1 MITNVRNVQIL
12 ISLLKQFN
20 IKYFVNS
27 PGTRNTPLVHS
38 IEEDPFFKCYSIV
51 DERSAAYF
59 ALGLSEALDEPVC
72 VTCTAA
78 TATCNYMPAIKEAYE
93 RNIQLVALTSDRE
106 SYPMFH
112 MQDQSINQVNM
123 YDGYINYS
131 VDIPAILN
139 QDDEWFANRSINE
152 ALLELNHKRK
162 GPIQINYHVPSW
174 GAFCVKDIP
183 KERKITRYNK
193 NNVNWEEV
201 KEKLNNKKILVF
213 LGMNYNN
220 DNENLRKF
228 LKDFYEK
235 YNSTIIFDN
244 YANINDDNYKNASVF
259 GDILNQK
266 EVEKLAP
273 EIMITFGKVFYS
285 PLKGKFNGKKQN
297 FEHWHIDENGIVIDG
312 FKNLTKIF
320 ECNPETFFCEVTK
333 CINTKNDHDY
343 EQLWKKR
350 ISEIEI
356 GNLPF
361 TNFSVIRDFCKVI
374 PKNSILHS
382 SVLNSIRITN
392 YFKIDKSVKCYAN
405 VGADGIDG
413 AFSTFLGQA
422 NKTDKMAF
430 LLIGDLSYLYD
441 LNACLN
447 VNKNT
452 NNKNIR
458 ILIINNYA
466 GAEFHKN
473 FGLSMIPTLNLHI
486 AAGHNTKMEE
496 TVGMENVV
504 YLSAKNQ
511 KELDEA
517 FKKFVEKSDKPIV
530 LEAFTDADRD
540 AKTLKGFWNNNRN
553 GNPYKKFI
561 KKVLPEKYIA
571 KLKKILRRG

>member
-1 MITNVRNVQIL
+1 MYTNVRNVQIL

-78 TATCNYMPAIKEAYE
+78 TATCNYMSAIKEAYE

-123 YDGYINYS
+123 YKGYINYS

-139 QDDEWFANRSINE
+139 QEDEWFANRSINE
-152 ALLELNHKRK
+152 AFLELNHNQK

-174 GAFCVKDIP
+174 GDFCVKEIP
-183 KERKITRYNK
+183 KERKITRYNT
-193 NNVNWEEV
+193 NNINWQEV
-201 KEKLNNKKILVF
+201 KENLKNKKILVF
-213 LGMNYNN
+213 GGMNYNN
-220 DNENLRKF
+220 NNQELQNNIKE
-228 LKDFYEK
+228 FYKK
-235 YNSTIIFDN
+235 YNATVVFDN
-244 YANINDDNYKNASVF
+244 YANLKDDNYINASVF
-259 GDILNQK
+259 GDILTQK
-266 EVEKLAP
+266 EAQNIAP

-285 PLKGKFNGKKQN
+285 PLKGRFNGKKQN

-320 ECNPETFFCEVTK
+320 ECEPKKFFDEIIKEV
-333 CINTKNDHDY
+333 NTKNNHEY
-343 EQLWKKR
+343 EQIWKKR
-350 ISEIEI
+350 ISEIKI
-356 GNLPF
+356 GNLSF
-361 TNFSVIRDFCKVI
+361 SNFSVIRDFCKVI
-374 PKNSILHS
+374 PKNSILHA

-392 YFKIDKSVKCYAN
+392 YFKIDESIKCYAN

-447 VNKNT
+447 VNKIENQ
-452 NNKNIR
+452 NIR

-486 AAGHNTKMEE
+486 AAGHNTKIEE
-496 TVGMENVV
+496 TTGMENVE

-511 KELDEA
+511 EELNKNL
-517 FKKFVEKSDKPIV
+517 KKFIGKSEKPII
-530 LEAFTDADRD
+530 LEVFTDANTD
-540 AKTLKGFWNNNRN
+540 AQILKDFWRKNRKEKS
-553 GNPYKKFI
+553 YKKMI
-561 KKVLPEKYIA
+561 KKLVPKKYIT
-571 KLKKILRRG
+571 KLKKILKRG

>member
-1 MITNVRNVQIL
+1 MYTNVRNVQIL

-123 YDGYINYS
+123 YKGYINYS

-139 QDDEWFANRSINE
+139 QEDEWFANRSINE
-152 ALLELNHKRK
+152 AFLELNHNRK

-174 GAFCVKDIP
+174 GDFCVKAIP

-193 NNVNWEEV
+193 NNINWQEV
-201 KEKLNNKKILVF
+201 KENLKNKKILVF
-213 LGMNYNN
+213 CGMNYNN
-220 DNENLRKF
+220 NNQELQNNIKE
-228 LKDFYEK
+228 FYEK
-235 YNSTIIFDN
+235 YNATVVFDN
-244 YANINDDNYKNASVF
+244 YANLKDDNYINASVF
-259 GDILNQK
+259 GDILAKK
-266 EVEKLAP
+266 EAQKLAP

-285 PLKGKFNGKKQN
+285 PLKGRFNGKKQN
-297 FEHWHIDENGIVIDG
+297 FEHWHVDENGIVIDG

-320 ECNPETFFCEVTK
+320 ECEPKIFFEEMIKEV
-333 CINTKNDHDY
+333 NTKNNHEY
-343 EQLWKKR
+343 EQIWKKR
-350 ISEIEI
+350 ISEIKI
-356 GNLPF
+356 GNLSF
-361 TNFSVIRDFCKVI
+361 SNFSVIRDFCKVI
-374 PKNSILHS
+374 PKNSILHA

-392 YFKIDKSVKCYAN
+392 YFKIDESIKCYAN

-447 VNKNT
+447 VNKIKNQ
-452 NNKNIR
+452 NIR

-486 AAGHNTKMEE
+486 AAGHNTKIEE
-496 TVGMENVV
+496 TTGMENVE

-511 KELDEA
+511 EELNKNL
-517 FKKFVEKSDKPIV
+517 KKFIGKSEKPII
-530 LEAFTDADRD
+530 LEVFTDANTD
-540 AKTLKGFWNNNRN
+540 AQILKGFWKKNRKEKS
-553 GNPYKKFI
+553 YKKMI
-561 KKVLPEKYIA
+561 KKLVPKKYIT
-571 KLKKILRRG
+571 KLKKILKRG

>member
-1 MITNVRNVQIL
+1 MYTNVRNVQIL

-123 YDGYINYS
+123 YKGYINYS

-139 QDDEWFANRSINE
+139 QEDEWFANRSINE
-152 ALLELNHKRK
+152 AFLELNHKRR

-174 GAFCVKDIP
+174 GAFCVKEIP
-183 KERKITRYNK
+183 KERKINRYNK
-193 NNVNWEEV
+193 NNINWKEV
-201 KEKLNNKKILVF
+201 KENLKNKKILVF
-213 LGMNYNN
+213 CGMNYNN
-220 DNENLRKF
+220 NNEELQNNVKE
-228 LKDFYEK
+228 FYEK
-235 YNSTIIFDN
+235 YNATVVFDN
-244 YANINDDNYKNASVF
+244 YANINDDNYINASVF
-259 GDILNQK
+259 GDIFTEK
-266 EVEKLAP
+266 EAQKLAP

-285 PLKGKFNGKKQN
+285 PLKGHFNGKKQN

-312 FKNLTKIF
+312 FKSLTKIF
-320 ECNPETFFCEVTK
+320 ECEPKIFFDEIIKEV
-333 CINTKNDHDY
+333 NTKNNHEY
-343 EQLWKKR
+343 EQIWKKR
-350 ISEIEI
+350 ISEIKI
-356 GNLPF
+356 GNLSF
-361 TNFSVIRDFCKVI
+361 SNFSVIRDFCKVI
-374 PKNSILHS
+374 PKSSILHA

-392 YFKIDKSVKCYAN
+392 YLKIDKSIKCYAN

-441 LNACLN
+441 LNAFLN
-447 VNKNT
+447 VNKIKNR
-452 NNKNIR
+452 NIR

-486 AAGHNTKMEE
+486 AAGHNTKIEE
-496 TVGMENVV
+496 TTGMENVE

-511 KELDEA
+511 EELNKNL
-517 FKKFVEKSDKPIV
+517 KKFVGKSEKPVV
-530 LEAFTDADRD
+530 LEVFTDANTD
-540 AKTLKGFWNNNRN
+540 AQILKDFWRKNRN
-553 GNPYKKFI
+553 EKSYKKII
-561 KKVLPEKYIA
+561 KRLVPKKYIT
-571 KLKKILRRG
+571 KLKKILKRG

>member
-1 MITNVRNVQIL
+1 MYTNVRNVQIL

-123 YDGYINYS
+123 YKGYINYS

-139 QDDEWFANRSINE
+139 QEDEWFANRSINE
-152 ALLELNHKRK
+152 AFLELNHNRK

-174 GAFCVKDIP
+174 GDFCVKEIP

-193 NNVNWEEV
+193 NNINWQEV
-201 KEKLNNKKILVF
+201 KENLKNKKILVF
-213 LGMNYNN
+213 CGMNYNN
-220 DNENLRKF
+220 NNQELQNNIKE
-228 LKDFYEK
+228 FYEK
-235 YNSTIIFDN
+235 YNATVVFDN
-244 YANINDDNYKNASVF
+244 YANLKDDNYINASVF
-259 GDILNQK
+259 GDILAKK
-266 EVEKLAP
+266 EAQKLAP

-285 PLKGKFNGKKQN
+285 PLKGRFNGKKQN
-297 FEHWHIDENGIVIDG
+297 FEHWHVDENGIVIDG

-320 ECNPETFFCEVTK
+320 ECEPKIFFEKMIKEV
-333 CINTKNDHDY
+333 NTKNNHEY
-343 EQLWKKR
+343 EQIWKKR
-350 ISEIEI
+350 ISEIKI
-356 GNLPF
+356 GNLSF
-361 TNFSVIRDFCKVI
+361 SNFSVIRDFCKVI
-374 PKNSILHS
+374 PKNSILHA

-392 YFKIDKSVKCYAN
+392 YFKIDESIKCYAN

-447 VNKNT
+447 VNKIQNQ
-452 NNKNIR
+452 NIR

-486 AAGHNTKMEE
+486 AAGHNTKIEE
-496 TVGMENVV
+496 TTEMENVE

-511 KELDEA
+511 EELNKNL
-517 FKKFVEKSDKPIV
+517 KKFIGKSEKPII
-530 LEAFTDADRD
+530 LEVFTDANTD
-540 AKTLKGFWNNNRN
+540 AQILKDFWKKNRKEKS
-553 GNPYKKFI
+553 YKKMI
-561 KKVLPEKYIA
+561 KKLVPKKYIT
-571 KLKKILRRG
+571 KLKKILKRG